1 MLPDY
6 IDLHLSDNAI
16 KDMVIKVAPD
26 FSPSN
31 MVLLQALLDKY
42 APSVRVEESA
52 LSNLIR

>member
-31 MVLLQALLDKY
+31 MILLQALLDKY
-42 APSVRVEESA
+42 APSARVEESA